1 MSNQSRLDLI
11 TTTLES
17 GLYTLNGEVAQVLEQ
32 VRGANTPSEESLE
45 TTLVQCNK
53 KLNELL
59 EMLKDMR
66 GELNGKRAVGEEEK
80 VRQEDEDIER
90 EDEDIEREDEDIER
104 EDEDI
109 REFDNEDED
118 FKEFDN
124 EDDREFEDALTN
136 WDLDS

>member
-90 EDEDIEREDEDIER
+90 EDEDI
-104 EDEDI
+104 

>member
-53 KLNELL
+53 KLTEWL

-80 VRQEDEDIER
+80 VRQ

>member
-90 EDEDIEREDEDIER
+90 EDEDIEREDEDI
-104 EDEDI
+104 